1 MTKTDFNNRT
11 NFINNIYQILHAV
24 LTKKNLQLL
33 NKNLPSEINEIL
45 AQNICCSLK

>member
-24 LTKKNLQLL
+24 LTKEKTCNY
-33 NKNLPSEINEIL
+33 
-45 AQNICCSLK
+45 